1 MLGIVYGVLAA
12 ASFGFNNASARRGV
26 LTGTPIQGLAISMP
40 LGMALFL
47 AAAFIFGEWSQISR
61 LARQDLLFLT
71 AAGIMHFVWGRY
83 FNIRSLAAVGSNLA
97 GPVQQTQLLIS
108 LTLAIVFLGETL
120 TPLKIAGILLVVSAP
135 MYILRRQARAKARAR
150 SAGAAAA
157 PAEEPAAIGPAVG
170 EPDIGAAAREAAKP
184 VFKPRMAEGYIYA
197 LLAALGFGTSPV
209 LIKAG
214 LANTGLSLLGGFVS
228 YAAACAVVAL
238 VLVIPGLLTQVRSI
252 KPKSLKWFAYSGV
265 GVSFSQLFR
274 YLALGVAPVTIVQ
287 PLQSLSLIF
296 RMIFGYFINR
306 DHESFDR
313 DVILGIFMSF
323 IGVLCLSLSLGGG

>member
-26 LTGTPIQGLAISMP
+26 LTGTAIQGLAISMP
-40 LGMALFL
+40 LGMLLFL
-47 AAAFIFGEWSQISR
+47 LAAVLVGELSQISR
-61 LARQDLLFLT
+61 LARQDILFLT
-71 AAGIMHFVWGRY
+71 AAGIGHFVWGRY
-83 FNIRSLAAVGSNLA
+83 FNMRSLAAVGSNLA

-135 MYILRRQARAKARAR
+135 MYVLRRQAKARALAK
-150 SAGAAAA
+150 SAGAAAV
-157 PAEEPAAIGPAVG
+157 PAEPPAEPG
-170 EPDIGAAAREAAKP
+170 
-184 VFKPRMAEGYIYA
+184 FKPRMVEGYTYA

-238 VLVIPGLLTQVRSI
+238 LLLVPSLFLQVRTM
-252 KPKSLKWFAYSGV
+252 KPVSLKWFAYSGV

-274 YLALGVAPVTIVQ
+274 YLALGVAPVTVVQ

-323 IGVLCLSLSLGGG
+323 AGVLCLSLSLGGG

>member
-26 LTGTPIQGLAISMP
+26 LTGTAIQGLAISMP
-40 LGMALFL
+40 LGMLLFL
-47 AAAFIFGEWSQISR
+47 LGAFLVGELSQIFA
-61 LARQDLLFLT
+61 LARRDVLFLT
-71 AAGIMHFVWGRY
+71 AAGIGHFVWGRY
-83 FNIRSLAAVGSNLA
+83 FNMRSLAAVGSNLA

-135 MYILRRQARAKARAR
+135 MYVLRRQAKARALAKC
-150 SAGAAAA
+150 AGAAAV
-157 PAEEPAAIGPAVG
+157 PAEPPAEPG
-170 EPDIGAAAREAAKP
+170 
-184 VFKPRMAEGYIYA
+184 FKPRMVEGYTYA

-214 LANTGLSLLGGFVS
+214 LANTGLSILGGFVS

-238 VLVIPGLLTQVRSI
+238 LLLVPSLFLQVRTM
-252 KPKSLKWFAYSGV
+252 KPVSLKWFAYSGV

-274 YLALGVAPVTIVQ
+274 YLALGVAPVTVVQ

-323 IGVLCLSLSLGGG
+323 AGVLCLSLSLGGG

>member
-26 LTGTPIQGLAISMP
+26 ITGTAIQGLAISMP
-40 LGMALFL
+40 LGMLLFL
-47 AAAFIFGEWSQISR
+47 LAAVLVGELSQISR
-61 LARQDLLFLT
+61 LARQDILFLT
-71 AAGIMHFVWGRY
+71 AAGIGHFVWGRY
-83 FNIRSLAAVGSNLA
+83 FNMRSLAAVGSNLA

-135 MYILRRQARAKARAR
+135 MYVLRRQAKARALAK
-150 SAGAAAA
+150 SAGAAAV
-157 PAEEPAAIGPAVG
+157 PAEPPAEPG
-170 EPDIGAAAREAAKP
+170 
-184 VFKPRMAEGYIYA
+184 FKPRMVEGYTYA

-238 VLVIPGLLTQVRSI
+238 LLLVPSLFLQVRTM
-252 KPKSLKWFAYSGV
+252 KPVSLKWFAYSGV

-274 YLALGVAPVTIVQ
+274 YLALGVAPVTVVQ

-323 IGVLCLSLSLGGG
+323 AGVLCLSLSLGGG

>member
-1 MLGIVYGVLAA
+1 MLGILYGVLAA

-26 LTGTPIQGLAISMP
+26 ITGTAIQGLAISMP

-47 AAAFIFGEWSQISR
+47 AAAFAFGEWSQIAR
-61 LARQDLLFLT
+61 LTRQDVLFLM

-97 GPVQQTQLLIS
+97 GPVQQSQLLLS

-135 MYILRRQARAKARAR
+135 MYILRRQSQARSRAK

-157 PAEEPAAIGPAVG
+157 PAAQSPVSALEPGTAT
-170 EPDIGAAAREAAKP
+170 EPQEAAKP
-184 VFKPRMAEGYIYA
+184 IFKPRMAEGYLFA
-197 LLAALGFGTSPV
+197 LLAAIGFGTSPV

-214 LANTGLSLLGGFVS
+214 LADTGLSLLGGFVS
-228 YAAACAVVAL
+228 YAAACAVLACLLL
-238 VLVIPGLLTQVRSI
+238 VPGLFVQVRTI
-252 KPKSLKWFAYSGV
+252 QPASLKWFAYSGV
-265 GVSFSQLFR
+265 GVSFSQFFR

-306 DHESFDR
+306 DHESFDAH
-313 DVILGIFMSF
+313 VILGILMSF
-323 IGVLCLSLSLGGG
+323 LGVLALSLSL